1 MLHTGFSV
9 HISFRQMSLYALPAI
24 PSAESLTNCGKTMKE
39 AKYDPSWVDEAEW
52 LSAVSDDDW

>member
-1 MLHTGFSV
+1 
-9 HISFRQMSLYALPAI
+9 MSLYALPAI